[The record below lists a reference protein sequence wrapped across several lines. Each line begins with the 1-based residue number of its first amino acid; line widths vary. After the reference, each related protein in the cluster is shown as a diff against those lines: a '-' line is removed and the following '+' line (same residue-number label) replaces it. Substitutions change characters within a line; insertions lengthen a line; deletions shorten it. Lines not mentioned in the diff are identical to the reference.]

1 MVKDGRSSKDRD
13 TATSNPSI
21 ASFSRKLTH
30 PHHRQMFDYWHG
42 RFIGTL
48 PPSRSAIDPVDIPTA
63 VLPWLVLYNVHWVPD
78 EQGSERPRFEF
89 RLVGTG
95 VVQRYNRDS
104 TGKYFEDVYDNATFP
119 RMMAAFS
126 EVALNCRPAYA
137 QLQMPIPGR
146 DFIPYERLLLP
157 LAGEDGRV
165 EAIIAVMG
173 FKPN

>member
-1 MVKDGRSSKDRD
+1 MVNNGRSSKDRD
-13 TATSNPSI
+13 TATSNPAI
-21 ASFSRKLTH
+21 ASFAAQLTH
-30 PHHRQMFDYWHG
+30 PQHRQMFDYWRG
-42 RFIGTL
+42 RFVGTL
-48 PPSRSAIDPVDIPTA
+48 PPPRAAIDPVDIPPA
-63 VLPWLVLYNVHWVPD
+63 VLPWLVLYNVHWVSD

-95 VVQRYNRDS
+95 VVQRYCRDS
-104 TGKYFEDVYDNATFP
+104 TGKYFEDVYDSPTLA
-119 RMMAAFS
+119 RQMAAFS
-126 EVALNCRPAYA
+126 EVACNCRPAYA
-137 QLQMPIPGR
+137 QLRLPIPDR